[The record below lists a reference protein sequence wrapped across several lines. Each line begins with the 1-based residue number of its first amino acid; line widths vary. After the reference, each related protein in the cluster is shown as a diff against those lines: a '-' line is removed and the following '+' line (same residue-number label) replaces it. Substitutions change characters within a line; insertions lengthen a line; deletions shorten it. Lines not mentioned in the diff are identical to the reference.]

1 MTNIKQKHDMFTMAE
16 QSRIPLFL
24 VGRLLFFKNVLMI
37 HTHPMKIV
45 ILGLYFQI
53 FYLL

>member
-24 VGRLLFFKNVLMI
+24 VGRLLIFKNI
-37 HTHPMKIV
+37 SFDDTHPIEIA